1 MPSGQKH
8 SSLTLSAATPLVY
21 LIFMLHLESNASILA
36 TQWKLWQGL
45 WSTLSTLALGI
56 NLLAWH
62 ESLSPSVKLNVNP
75 RNAETPLV
83 MSALLKQANS
93 T

>member
-1 MPSGQKH
+1 MTAGQTH
-8 SSLTLSAATPLVY
+8 TRILTSLSLSATTPLVY
-21 LIFMLHLESNASILA
+21 LTFMLHLEK
-36 TQWKLWQGL
+36 KLGL
-45 WSTLSTLALGI
+45 CSPLSTLAAGI

-62 ESLSPSVKLNVNP
+62 ERLSPSVRLNVNL

-83 MSALLKQANS
+83 MSALLEHANS